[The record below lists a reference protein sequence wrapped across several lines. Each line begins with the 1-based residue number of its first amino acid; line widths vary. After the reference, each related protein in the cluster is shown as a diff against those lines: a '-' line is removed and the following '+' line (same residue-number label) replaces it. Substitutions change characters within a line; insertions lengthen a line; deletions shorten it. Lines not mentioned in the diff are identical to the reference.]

1 MSALRSINARLGST
15 LSPINTVNMP
25 SASTVSSI
33 RRRASHAAS
42 VTGISPGG
50 GADPSALGATSQT
63 DAGSMRHYSALDVG
77 FTDRGLQVWCRR
89 HQLNVVHVDFAGQA
103 LEADFR
109 CLEWPEK

>member
-1 MSALRSINARLGST
+1 MSTPPPALAHLAHAITHPLVCARCAEEVANG
-15 LSPINTVNMP
+15 
-25 SASTVSSI
+25 
-33 RRRASHAAS
+33 
-42 VTGISPGG
+42 
-50 GADPSALGATSQT
+50 QT

-109 CLEWPEK
+109 CLERPEK